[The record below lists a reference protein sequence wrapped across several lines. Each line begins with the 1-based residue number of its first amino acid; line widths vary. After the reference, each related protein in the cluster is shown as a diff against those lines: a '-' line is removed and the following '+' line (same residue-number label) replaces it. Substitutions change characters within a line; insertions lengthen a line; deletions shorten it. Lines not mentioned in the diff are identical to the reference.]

1 MISAM
6 TKIDRRAM
14 IAASGAALLL
24 PRSALAQRRGEAF
37 SWNMVIGRAQRL
49 TRAPFA
55 VTPFFPGADK
65 IGYDAFTQAR
75 FRDERTIWNDKGDDT
90 GLRLFPLDR
99 KRTRLNSSH

>member
-37 SWNMVIGRAQRL
+37 SWNMVIRREQRL
-49 TRAPFA
+49 TRATFA
-55 VTPFFPGADK
+55 VTPFLPGADK
-65 IGYDAFTQAR
+65 ISYDAFHPAR
-75 FRDERTIWNDKGDDT
+75 SPPQPRTAERTRGKTFCGT
-90 GLRLFPLDR
+90 YSTSGSPEL
-99 KRTRLNSSH
+99 